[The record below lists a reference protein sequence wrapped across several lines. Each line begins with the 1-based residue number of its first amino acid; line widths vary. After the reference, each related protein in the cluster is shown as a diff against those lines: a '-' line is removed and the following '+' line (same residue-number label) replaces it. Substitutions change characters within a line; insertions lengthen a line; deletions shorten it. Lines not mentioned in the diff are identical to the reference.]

1 MASQPFVA
9 VLMGGLSS
17 ERDVSLATGAACAQG
32 LEQAGYRVARV
43 DVRENIAELLMQI
56 RPERAFNALHGPGG
70 EDGVIQGLL
79 ELLHIPYTHSGVL
92 ASALAMHKV
101 NAKHVAAANGIPV
114 ADHVLATP
122 AEIAAGHVMAP
133 PYVVKPIA
141 EGSSFGVTI
150 VREGDNAPRLSDDTG
165 RFGEKLLV
173 ERFIPGRELTCA
185 VLGDEALGVTEIIP
199 QGQAFYDYESKYA
212 AGGSRHVCPAE
223 LPPEVTARVM
233 DLSLAAHRALGC
245 RGATR
250 SDFRYDQARDE
261 LIWLEV
267 NTQPG
272 MTPTSL
278 LPEIAQMRGISFP
291 QLVARLIEDASL
303 NR

>member
-1 MASQPFVA
+1 MAFEPLVA
-9 VLMGGLSS
+9 VLMGGMSS
-17 ERDVSLATGAACAQG
+17 ERDVSLATGEACARG
-32 LEQAGYRVARV
+32 LEAAGYRIARV
-43 DVRENIAELLMQI
+43 DIRENPAEMLMQL
-56 RPERAFNALHGPGG
+56 RPDRAFNALHGPGG

-79 ELLHIPYTHSGVL
+79 ELLRIPYTHSGVL

-141 EGSSFGVTI
+141 EGSSFGVII
-150 VREGDNAPRLSDDTG
+150 VRMGDNAPRLPADMA
-165 RFGEKLLV
+165 RFGEKLMV

-212 AGGSRHVCPAE
+212 PGGSHHVCPAE
-223 LPPEVTARVM
+223 LPAKLTERIM

-245 RGATR
+245 RGTTR
-250 SDFRYDQARDE
+250 SDFRHDPERDE
-261 LIWLEV
+261 LIWLEL

-278 LPEIAQMRGISFP
+278 SPEHAALAGLSFGRFCGWM
-291 QLVARLIEDASL
+291 VEDASCD
-303 NR
+303 R

>member
-1 MASQPFVA
+1 MAFEPFVA

-17 ERDVSLATGAACAQG
+17 EREVSLTTGEACARG
-32 LEQAGYRVARV
+32 LEEAGYRIARV
-43 DVRENIAELLMQI
+43 DIGENAAEILMQI
-56 RPERAFNALHGPGG
+56 RPARAFNALHGPGG

-114 ADHVLATP
+114 AEHLLATP

-150 VREGDNAPRLSDDTG
+150 VREGDNAPRLPADMA
-165 RFGEKLLV
+165 RFGEKLMV

-199 QGQAFYDYESKYA
+199 QGQAFYDYESKYV

-233 DLSLAAHRALGC
+233 ELSLAAHRALGC

-250 SDFRYDQARDE
+250 SDFRYDPEQDE
-261 LIWLEV
+261 LIWLEL

-303 NR
+303 HR

>member
-1 MASQPFVA
+1 MPVKPYVA

-17 ERDVSLATGAACAQG
+17 EREVSLKTGEACANG
-32 LEQAGYRVARV
+32 LEEAGYLVARV
-43 DVRENIAELLMQI
+43 DVKEDIAELLMKI
-56 RPERAFNALHGPGG
+56 RPTWAFNALHGPGG

-114 ADHVLATP
+114 AEHIVATA
-122 AEIAAGHVMAP
+122 AEISADHIMLP
-133 PYVVKPIA
+133 PYVVKPIS

-150 VREGDNAPRLSDDTG
+150 VSKGDSPPSLTAEVKRY
-165 RFGEKLLV
+165 GEKLLV

-185 VLGDEALGVTEIIP
+185 VLGDEALGVTEIVP
-199 QGQAFYDYESKYA
+199 QGQDFYDFDAKYT
-212 AGGSRHVCPAE
+212 AGGSHHVCPAE
-223 LPPEVTARVM
+223 LPQDVTQRILE
-233 DLSLAAHRALGC
+233 LSLDAHRALGC

-250 SDFRYDQARDE
+250 SDFRYDPNGGE

-278 LPEIAQMRGISFP
+278 LPEIAQMRGISFS

>member
-1 MASQPFVA
+1 MTPKPFVA

-17 ERDVSLATGAACAQG
+17 ERDVSLMTGEACALG
-32 LEQAGYRVARV
+32 LEEAGYRVERV
-43 DVRENIAELLMQI
+43 DVQDDIAERLMQI
-56 RPERAFNALHGPGG
+56 RPDKVFNALHGPGG
-70 EDGVIQGLL
+70 EDGIIQGLL

-114 ADHVLATP
+114 AEHVLATP
-122 AEIAAGHVMAP
+122 GEISAGHVMAP
-133 PYVVKPIA
+133 PYIVKPIA
-141 EGSSFGVTI
+141 EGSSFGITAVYK
-150 VREGDNAPRLSDDTG
+150 GDEAPILSPDIA
-165 RFGEKLLV
+165 RFGEKLMV
-173 ERFIPGRELTCA
+173 ERFVPGRELTCA
-185 VLGDEALGVTEIIP
+185 VLDDGALGISEIFT
-199 QGQAFYDYESKYA
+199 QGQDFYDYESKYV
-212 AGGSRHVCPAE
+212 AGGSCHICPAE
-223 LPPEVTARVM
+223 LSPEVEQRIL

-245 RGATR
+245 RGASR
-250 SDFRYDQARDE
+250 SDYRFDPERNE

-272 MTPTSL
+272 MTQTSL
-278 LPEIAQMRGISFP
+278 LPEIAQMRGISFS